1 MELNIRLATKD
12 EINILADLRMDFL
25 LETANKEMSVDFK
38 ENTISYMQKH
48 FDDNSFFCFV
58 AEKDNKIISTVM
70 FCLYDHLP
78 KANNPTGK
86 IGYLFNVYTL
96 SEYRGSG
103 IGAKVLKATLDLAKQ
118 IGINEIFIKAEFKAM
133 PLYKRIGFNHAE
145 QDMILQLS

>member
-25 LETANKEMSVDFK
+25 LETTNKKMSVDFK
-38 ENTISYMQKH
+38 ENTINYMQKH

-58 AEKDNKIISTVM
+58 AERNNKIISTVM
-70 FCLYDHLP
+70 ICFYNHLP

-96 SEYRGSG
+96 SKYRSSG
-103 IGAKVLKATLDLAKQ
+103 IGAKVLKATLDLAKEL
-118 IGINEIFIKAEFKAM
+118 GINEVFIKAEFKAM
-133 PLYKRIGFNHAE
+133 PLYKRIGFRHAE
-145 QDMILQLS
+145 QNMFLQF